1 MTLIFDFAWTQVLY
15 HLESFRLQA
24 DLHFLRICGM
34 QDHDGG
40 GRITVERQV
49 GIVHIDIAV

>member
-1 MTLIFDFAWTQVLY
+1 MTLIFDLAWTQVLY
-15 HLESFRLQA
+15 HLESFRPQA